1 MTEPI
6 VETRRRASR
15 LHLLLLAVVSVVL
28 VWSAIR
34 PHDYFTWMLEV
45 APGVMGIGL
54 LVGFYR
60 RFRFTTM
67 VYVLVAVHVTILF
80 VGGHYTYAQVPL
92 FNWIRDTMHLSR
104 NHFDRV
110 GHYAQGFVPAIIIRE
125 VLLRCSPL
133 VRGKWLVTI
142 VLSMCLAIS
151 AIYEL
156 FEWGTSV
163 MTGESATA
171 FLGTQG
177 DETDTQK
184 DMFLCLIGATSSLL
198 LLSRWHDRQMRTAGF
213 RPVAEPHGL
222 EARST

>member
-1 MTEPI
+1 MTRAPAPEP
-6 VETRRRASR
+6 VSR
-15 LHLLLLAVVSVVL
+15 HHLILLGVVIAILA
-28 VWSAIR
+28 WSAIR

-45 APGVMGIGL
+45 APGVVGIGV
-54 LVGFYR
+54 LVGIYR
-60 RFRFTTM
+60 RFRLTSLAYT
-67 VYVLVAVHVTILF
+67 LVALHVTILF
-80 VGGHYTYAQVPL
+80 VGGHYTYAEVPL
-92 FNWIRDTMHLSR
+92 FNWIRDAFHFSR

-110 GHYAQGFVPAIIIRE
+110 GHFAQGFVPAIIIRE

-198 LLSRWHDRQMRTAGF
+198 LLSRKHDRQLRSTGF
-213 RPVAEPHGL
+213 QPVSERHGL
-222 EARST
+222 EARGT